1 MLGGEETGGQA
12 ALSSSRLV
20 RASPVVSRPPSR
32 ASTTASSG
40 VNLHR
45 GGPGV
50 QLLLVQQVGE
60 GLEVL
65 LGHLLLRG
73 LLAVGLEGGAQG
85 VGKGLLEELAHH
97 RGHVQVG
104 EGDGDGGRAGAGVL
118 LGGDHLPGE
127 VPGHGL
133 GQGGGVLGG
142 EVQLLPGLGEVS
154 QVVQVQ
160 AVGVP
165 VLGQGQ
171 HVQVPQGG
179 QALLCDLL
187 GGGPPA
193 AAGGQAEQKGQA
205 HQQGQKGSFHGKA
218 SFCAR
223 DGC

>member
-1 MLGGEETGGQA
+1 MGCWPSA
-12 ALSSSRLV
+12 W
-20 RASPVVSRPPSR
+20 RA
-32 ASTTASSG
+32 
-40 VNLHR
+40 
-45 GGPGV
+45 
-50 QLLLVQQVGE
+50 
-60 GLEVL
+60 
-65 LGHLLLRG
+65 
-73 LLAVGLEGGAQG
+73 GAQR

-104 EGDGDGGRAGAGVL
+104 EDGNGGLLKRRGP

-142 EVQLLPGLGEVS
+142 EVHLLPGLGEVPRS
-154 QVVQVQ
+154 SRFRPSVFQYW
-160 AVGVP
+160 GR
-165 VLGQGQ
+165 GQ

-187 GGGPPA
+187 GGGPLA

-223 DGC
+223 DG